1 MEDTVLLESG
11 ERVRIPAVH
20 GDPCVFDKS
29 RLEFASPGWVDNS
42 CYLSGHL
49 SCRDGWGFCCKT
61 QLVRLENIFA
71 VEVYTVMSKEN
82 YLSLFFNIPA

>member
-29 RLEFASPGWVDNS
+29 RLEFASPG
-42 CYLSGHL
+42 
-49 SCRDGWGFCCKT
+49 
-61 QLVRLENIFA
+61 
-71 VEVYTVMSKEN
+71 
-82 YLSLFFNIPA
+82 